1 MGSSSG
7 SKSRAGPSSAK
18 AGGKRRQ
25 GSEEDDSPPP
35 RPTKKRK
42 TGVMPPSSKKNR
54 SDQHHLA
61 RDDVAEENK
70 TLQNAMVQH
79 IRFMWGLYD
88 ANAVP
93 TPPDDSAIAHFKK
106 NFGTADEI
114 DTFLA
119 GLSYKHKD
127 AKKKI
132 RLFRNDPATLSSRSF
147 ITKNIVRMSDIH
159 LDIIYSKIIHSGLV
173 AWNPD
178 VLGSHNSMYNTA
190 HERIAITTFQTVGGA
205 HGYSHVGPNLTHLDD
220 MNLLSKFYR
229 NFVFSYIPKM
239 VKSELKEPGSVQ
251 LKNEKK
257 NIYSR
262 RIRLGDSRSVYILQC
277 GYPKVVGKLTD
288 QAECNS
294 DDEVQY
300 KPHTNTIAGYH
311 RKKKKARSGKVTM
324 WIRKND
330 PPRLDSL
337 AVRGENIVYER
348 LRVDDPNDTTS
359 DISQC
364 LPTPGVPLDWFDP
377 AYFNA
382 LPADLR
388 YEYGRKGAIALPLE
402 RFLDMED
409 WKNMEEKK
417 FMKKYGN
424 DVLKLYDLPTA
435 AEMEQIRRNMEDS
448 SDEGNDED
456 EQDDD
461 EQEDDQQQENNM
473 ETDP

>member
-1 MGSSSG
+1 M
-7 SKSRAGPSSAK
+7 
-18 AGGKRRQ
+18 
-25 GSEEDDSPPP
+25 
-35 RPTKKRK
+35 
-42 TGVMPPSSKKNR
+42 
-54 SDQHHLA
+54 
-61 RDDVAEENK
+61 
-70 TLQNAMVQH
+70 
-79 IRFMWGLYD
+79 
-88 ANAVP
+88 ANLCHVKL
-93 TPPDDSAIAHFKK
+93 D
-106 NFGTADEI
+106 
-114 DTFLA
+114 
-119 GLSYKHKD
+119 Y
-127 AKKKI
+127 
-132 RLFRNDPATLSSRSF
+132 
-147 ITKNIVRMSDIH
+147 

-173 AWNPD
+173 AWNPN
-178 VLGSHNSMYNTA
+178 VLGSHDSMYNTA

-239 VKSELKEPGSVQ
+239 VKSELKEPGS
-251 LKNEKK
+251 
-257 NIYSR
+257 
-262 RIRLGDSRSVYILQC
+262 
-277 GYPKVVGKLTD
+277 
-288 QAECNS
+288 
-294 DDEVQY
+294 
-300 KPHTNTIAGYH
+300 PHTNAIAGYH

-337 AVRGENIVYER
+337 AARGENVVYER

-359 DISQC
+359 DISQR

-461 EQEDDQQQENNM
+461 EQDDDEQEVDQQQENNM